1 MTKSALVSIA
11 LLALVVTG
19 SAQISSREQERLT
32 KEVRKKL
39 VTLPYY
45 SVFDNLEY
53 SMDGPNVT
61 LLGQTPRPSTKDDA
75 ARAVK
80 RIEGIGT
87 VTNNIEVLPVSPND
101 DRIRRAVYKAVYRL
115 PGFKKYSNQPVPPI
129 HIIVKNGNVT
139 LVGAVGNQGDKERV
153 GITVNSV
160 PGVFSVTNNLIVDK
174 S

>member
-53 SMDGPNVT
+53 SMGRT
-61 LLGQTPRPSTKDDA
+61 
-75 ARAVK
+75 
-80 RIEGIGT
+80 
-87 VTNNIEVLPVSPND
+87 
-101 DRIRRAVYKAVYRL
+101 
-115 PGFKKYSNQPVPPI
+115 
-129 HIIVKNGNVT
+129 
-139 LVGAVGNQGDKERV
+139 
-153 GITVNSV
+153 
-160 PGVFSVTNNLIVDK
+160 
-174 S
+174 